1 VSLCERLFA
10 AVYDPLSARSERKF
24 GADLKRQLLANAHG
38 RVLEIGVGTG
48 LSFLHYPPDVE
59 LAGVEPSPH
68 MLKRARRR
76 AAELG
81 RKVELVEAPAEQLPF
96 ADDSFDT
103 VVSLTVLC
111 TVRDAQ
117 RTLGEIRRVLRP
129 GGRFVFLEHVRS
141 AMRSS
146 LAARTAGSGHGVG
159 SPAAVTRTGALSNDR
174 GRGLRADRARPGS
187 ADGRAAPGAAHIK
200 GWRSPLSN
208 EDYSAASSSSRSS
221 AGCSGG
227 TVTFSA

>member
-111 TVRDAQ
+111 TVSDAK

-141 AMRSS
+141 DDAQ
-146 LAARTAGSGHGVG
+146 LARRQDRWERPWGWIAGGCHPNRRTLETIEAAGFQIRELEHKELTEVPGLVQPNILGI
-159 SPAAVTRTGALSNDR
+159 AV
-174 GRGLRADRARPGS
+174 
-187 ADGRAAPGAAHIK
+187 
-200 GWRSPLSN
+200 
-208 EDYSAASSSSRSS
+208 
-221 AGCSGG
+221 
-227 TVTFSA
+227 

>member
-1 VSLCERLFA
+1 VSLSERLFA

-141 AMRSS
+141 DDAQ
-146 LAARTAGSGHGVG
+146 LARRQDRWERPWGWIAGGCHPNRRTLETIEAAGFQIRELEHKELTEVPGLVRPNILGI
-159 SPAAVTRTGALSNDR
+159 AV
-174 GRGLRADRARPGS
+174 
-187 ADGRAAPGAAHIK
+187 
-200 GWRSPLSN
+200 
-208 EDYSAASSSSRSS
+208 
-221 AGCSGG
+221 
-227 TVTFSA
+227 